1 MSLCR
6 SLEMH
11 RSPTIQRLTFHD
23 SDGEEGSCDEEDV
36 LSFNPSSNHRS
47 PRGLGL
53 SVRGGSLS
61 GCEDAS
67 FTSIPSSDFLEM
79 DTANTSWDS
88 TLATPESSPRRR
100 QFGSSKQVDFRNGG
114 TPCRSKSPACNFVVG
129 LSMQSP
135 MQFKTNRPSTLCSA
149 SPPNKD
155 LRNLRLF
162 DTPHTP
168 KSLLRRSSRL
178 GLIKGKTSNGGGLV
192 GRLFSGRRNSPS
204 MQPQT
209 VPTNKS
215 MFRKPLANV
224 NPFTPDAIMQ
234 SVTKK
239 RLKREKRSVLDDAE
253 SDSDDEMEM
262 NPPKRLA
269 LRESNISRYKE
280 EFVEMC
286 KIGSGEFG
294 SVFKCIN
301 KLDGCLYAVKK
312 SKQPL
317 AGSVNEQ
324 MALNEVYAHAVLG
337 THRHVVRYYSAWSEA
352 NHMLI
357 QNEYCNGGSLA
368 DEIQARY
375 MRTED
380 VAEVELKQLLLQ
392 VTQGLKYIHS
402 QGLVHLDIKPGNIF
416 ISRKER
422 ITGDF
427 DENDEN
433 YNINESE
440 GLSPEQ
446 ITDNYDVVYKI
457 GDLGHVTSVTNPKV
471 EEGDVRYLPNE
482 ILHED
487 YSHLTKADIFSL
499 ALTIFVA
506 GKGGPLPK
514 NGPEWHS
521 IRQGKLPYLPQYS
534 TDLNNLLKMM
544 VHSDPKMRPSASAI
558 IQHPL
563 LCPQNVSLIKLK
575 QELNTAKFQNAILS
589 RELNEA
595 RNANKDE
602 KTTGPFFK
610 PIGSGSRSSRLIGKK
625 VNRSMS
631 VTIY

>member
-1 MSLCR
+1 MSTCH
-6 SLEMH
+6 SIIMH

-23 SDGEEGSCDEEDV
+23 SEGEEGSYDEEDV
-36 LSFNPSSNHRS
+36 PSFPAGLHRRS
-47 PRGLGL
+47 Q

-67 FTSIPSSDFLEM
+67 FSSLPGSDFLDM
-79 DTANTSWDS
+79 DTDTSWDS

-100 QFGSSKQVDFRNGG
+100 QFNLTKHVDYWNGG
-114 TPCRSKSPACNFVVG
+114 TPCRSKSPTCSLAG
-129 LSMQSP
+129 LGIQSP
-135 MQFKTNRPSTLCSA
+135 MLIKSNRPATPCST

-168 KSLLRRSSRL
+168 KSLLRKSSRL
-178 GLIKGKTSNGGGLV
+178 GHLKKTNNGGSGLV
-192 GRLFSGRRNSPS
+192 GRLFSGKRNNSPINDK
-204 MQPQT
+204 PQT
-209 VPTNKS
+209 VPAVNRT

-224 NPFTPDAIMQ
+224 NPFTPNAIMQ
-234 SVTKK
+234 SATKK
-239 RLKREKRSVLDDAE
+239 RLKREKRILNNTE
-253 SDSDDEMEM
+253 SDSDDDMEM

-280 EFVEMC
+280 EFVELC

-368 DEIQARY
+368 DEIQANC
-375 MRTED
+375 MKSENVT
-380 VAEVELKQLLLQ
+380 EVELKQLLLQ
-392 VTQGLKYIHS
+392 VIQGLKYIHS

-416 ISRKER
+416 ISRKEK
-422 ITGDF
+422 INDL
-427 DENDEN
+427 DEGEESD
-433 YNINESE
+433 INENE
-440 GLSPEQ
+440 CLSPEQ
-446 ITDNYDVVYKI
+446 IIDDYGVIYKI
-457 GDLGHVTSVTNPKV
+457 GDLGHVTSITNPKV

-487 YSHLTKADIFSL
+487 YSHLPKADIFSL

-521 IRQGKLPYLPQYS
+521 IRQGKLPYLSQYS
-534 TDLNNLLKMM
+534 TDFNNLLKMM
-544 VHSDPKMRPSASAI
+544 VHPDPKMRPSASAI
-558 IQHPL
+558 MQHPL
-563 LCPQNVSLIKLK
+563 LCPQNVSLIRLK
-575 QELNTAKFQNAILS
+575 QELNTAKFQNAVLS

-595 RNANKDE
+595 LNANKEEE
-602 KTTGPFFK
+602 KTTCPFFK
-610 PIGSGSRSSRLIGKK
+610 PIGSRSSRLIGKK